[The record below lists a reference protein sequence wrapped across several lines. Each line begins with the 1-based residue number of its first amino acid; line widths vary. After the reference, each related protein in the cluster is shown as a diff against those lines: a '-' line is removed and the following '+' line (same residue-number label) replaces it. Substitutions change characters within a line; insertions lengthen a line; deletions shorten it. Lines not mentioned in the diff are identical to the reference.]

1 MLYDNTSIAV
11 KEITGDGERKPAGE
25 FSRLKSHYLFELKIR
40 AAGQGQRQGIVVGLV
55 GYARRNFMAPV
66 PHPAS
71 WVELNAQL
79 TERRRQRRERKL
91 WGISDQSGSGFV
103 PSYCRHSIG
112 QGAACGALNR
122 ATWFIWMAPSFPCA
136 LVPGQ
141 ACPSRS
147 GA

>member
-11 KEITGDGERKPAGE
+11 KEITGDGERKPTEE
-25 FSRLKSHYLFELKIR
+25 FSRLKSHYLFEVKFGR
-40 AAGQGQRQGIVVGLV
+40 PGKGNDKGIVEGLV
-55 GYARRNFMAPV
+55 GYARRNFMVPV
-66 PHPAS
+66 PHAAS

-79 TERRRQRRERKL
+79 TERCRQRRERKL

-122 ATWFIWMAPSFPCA
+122 ATWVIWMAPSFPCA